1 METTTDKQAALYTAL
16 SLAQAEVRNAVK
28 DAKNPH
34 YKSDY
39 ATLASVL
46 DTVREPLTS
55 NGLAITQLVQAV
67 DGRNMLVTMLVHR
80 DGGHIIGNT
89 VLPEPQGSNISQAF
103 AAIVTYFRR
112 VTIAALC
119 GIAQADDDGETIV
132 APKPASPK
140 PDASPKPASP
150 KPTPKQTLS
159 QASVDKLRKARE
171 DLALTT
177 EGYLAAMRKAGF
189 EYQFLGD
196 GDVDACI
203 AAVQSAIVPPAK
215 KAEA

>member
-119 GIAQADDDGETIV
+119 GIAQTDDDGESIV
-132 APKPASPK
+132 SHKPTA
-140 PDASPKPASP
+140 KPASP